1 MADSGEGPSTLF
13 RVLIASVT
21 SVLVMSTM
29 SLAVRFI
36 AGVPEEASVTGEFI
50 GNFIQPVPGSFYFA
64 YNFLVVI
71 IGALTFLGSFYVLSR
86 DWAYFL
92 ITMK

>member
-1 MADSGEGPSTLF
+1 MADSAEGLSTKF
-13 RVLIASVT
+13 RVLVASIT

-36 AGVPEEASVTGEFI
+36 AGVPAEASVTGEFI
-50 GNFIQPVPGSFYFA
+50 GNFINSTPGSFYFA

-86 DWAYFL
+86 D
-92 ITMK
+92 